1 MNIGSKIKELRR
13 NEGMTQ
19 KELAEKINKSPQV
32 ISNWERGYTP
42 NITNDDILN
51 LANALS
57 VKVSDII
64 GENKS
69 ISNQPNPSA
78 PEEDSAYKKR
88 IPILGTVVAGNPQYA
103 YQDIEGWEE
112 IDTRYAPYKTGDFFA
127 LTVKGSSMSPRMEE
141 GDVIIVRV
149 QDYIRAGEIAVVVIG
164 DEATVKEVREAPDGD
179 GICLVGANVAVYKPH
194 LYSRNDIE
202 SEGMRICGKVVEMR
216 RRF

>member
-1 MNIGSKIKELRR
+1 MGIDGKRLKTLRENQGLRLQDMANYLGITRQAYMKYENGETR
-13 NEGMTQ
+13 NPRKLE
-19 KELAEKINKSPQV
+19 KLAQFFH
-32 ISNWERGYTP
+32 
-42 NITNDDILN
+42 
-51 LANALS
+51 
-57 VKVSDII
+57 VSTDYLL
-64 GENKS
+64 GRDE
-69 ISNQPNPSA
+69 SA

-141 GDVIIVRV
+141 GDVIIVKI
-149 QDYIRAGEIAVVVIG
+149 QDHIRAGEVAVVLIG

>member
-1 MNIGSKIKELRR
+1 MNVGELIKTKRQALGITQKQIAEYVGVSEGTVSRWESGNIGNMRR
-13 NEGMTQ
+13 DRIA
-19 KELAEKINKSPQV
+19 KLAEILHVSPTAIMGV
-32 ISNWERGYTP
+32 
-42 NITNDDILN
+42 DD
-51 LANALS
+51 
-57 VKVSDII
+57 
-64 GENKS
+64 E
-69 ISNQPNPSA
+69 SA

-112 IDTRYAPYKTGDFFA
+112 IDTRYAPYKTGEFFA

>member
-1 MNIGSKIKELRR
+1 MNVGELIKTKRQALGITQKQIAEYVGVSEGTVSRWESGNIGNMRR
-13 NEGMTQ
+13 DRIA
-19 KELAEKINKSPQV
+19 KLAEILHVSPTAIMGV
-32 ISNWERGYTP
+32 
-42 NITNDDILN
+42 DD
-51 LANALS
+51 
-57 VKVSDII
+57 
-64 GENKS
+64 E
-69 ISNQPNPSA
+69 SA
-78 PEEDSAYKKR
+78 PEEDSTYKKR